1 MYSEKNYKKQKA
13 AGFWFN
19 KKNNIFERPSRQA
32 QSLLAQDP
40 KGIRLVISQKGVEQF
55 AEVIIYHIDLTT
67 HNFSD
72 YIRLIKGPHTEV
84 LQETLKILKKDYQ
97 KEFLQNWDRTVY
109 NLYSKNLASIERIDL
124 PKKDDKLNYGP
135 FNMVSS
141 GELLKKKIAESEKIN
156 NVEQLAAFTGINTAT
171 IYRQIDGSEIGR
183 DQALKYAQALGC
195 DPIDLLFNPIYLQTW
210 GNVNTAE
217 LVKSKDYVFV
227 PGQIYPVFTADTI
240 LCPREIYRWDVKAI
254 KLTYENLYA
263 FYYHSIQQGCKT
275 GELVVVGIS
284 RGKEQHYYFGYLE
297 RNEDQTINIKQYN
310 PHATKLSNMPLHEE
324 DKKASYIE
332 AIDLNDTLQYV
343 VIQEKPDFIAPIV
356 SVSSAKRIEN
366 NLQRSKLAPNL
377 EASDF
382 KAAGAYKWSKD
393 FGKALDHALS
403 KNKPLD
409 LEKRIDKFLK
419 ENSIEKTTTQKK
431 SDFIIPPS
439 ILKKYPQYKKF
450 VNVKV
455 KNTGGI
461 SSLLAEDYLGKKE
474 IDEIF
479 AKGKDMRLYDVD
491 YLFNKYGKEN
501 LYLKEKFKQ
510 SHWWSKEMT
519 LVPALY
525 ADYEEADPDDI
536 VEFKIIEDKKSA

>member
-1 MYSEKNYKKQKA
+1 MMYSEMNYKKQKA
-13 AGFWFN
+13 AGFWFSQKN
-19 KKNNIFERPSRQA
+19 KIFERPSRQA

-40 KGIRLVISQKGVEQF
+40 KGIRLLISQKGVEQF
-55 AEVIIYHIDLTT
+55 AEVIIYHIDFTT
-67 HNFSD
+67 YNFSD

-97 KEFLQNWDRTVY
+97 KDFLHNWDRTVY

-124 PKKDDKLNYGP
+124 PKNDDKPNYGP
-135 FNMVSS
+135 FNIVSS

-156 NVEQLAAFTGINTAT
+156 NVEQLAALTGINTAT

-183 DQALKYAQALGC
+183 NQALKYAQALGC

-217 LVKSKDYVFV
+217 MVKSKDHVFV

-240 LCPREIYRWDVKAI
+240 LCPREIYRYDVKAI

-263 FYYHSIQQGCKT
+263 FVYHSIQQGCKT

-297 RNEDQTINIKQYN
+297 KNKDQTINIKQYN
-310 PHATKLSNMPLHEE
+310 PHSTKLSTMPFADE
-324 DKKASYIE
+324 DKKASYVE
-332 AIDLNDTLQYV
+332 AIDLNDAMQYV
-343 VIQEKPDFIAPIV
+343 VVQEKPDFIATVV
-356 SVSSAKRIEN
+356 SVSNAERIEN
-366 NLQRSKLAPNL
+366 NLKRSKLAPNL
-377 EASDF
+377 EANDF
-382 KAAGAYKWSKD
+382 KAAGAHKWSKD
-393 FGKALDHALS
+393 FGKALNHALS
-403 KNKPLD
+403 KNKYLD
-409 LEKRIDKFLK
+409 LEKRIDKFLS
-419 ENSIEKTTTQKK
+419 NEKTYYKK
-431 SDFIIPPS
+431 ADFVLTPS
-439 ILKKYPQYKKF
+439 ILKKYPQFKKLAD
-450 VNVKV
+450 VRI
-455 KNTGGI
+455 KNTSGI

-479 AKGKDMRLYDVD
+479 AKGKDMRIYDVD

-501 LYLKEKFKQ
+501 YYLKEKFKQ
-510 SHWWSKEMT
+510 SHWWSKDMI

-525 ADYEEADPDDI
+525 ADHKKADPDDI
-536 VEFKIIEDKKSA
+536 VEFEVPEDKKKA